1 MYPKPGGPLDLRLGV
16 ADKDRD
22 CATCGKGMEDCP
34 GHFGFVK
41 LALPVF
47 HPGYFRH
54 VIGVL

>member
-1 MYPKPGGPLDLRLGV
+1 MPGGPLDMRLGV

-54 VIGVL
+54 TIGVL